1 MTRNT
6 KISLIV
12 AGVLVVGS
20 LPTMSGC
27 LRAYGE
33 RRKVSIGMSVNT
45 VFRTLDAWDLCI
57 SSYLDE
63 PTHEFG
69 MFNAMKDRDGEVYRI
84 PKYNKTFLSK
94 DEFVQFVGQEM
105 SNGKPWNSQFTYYA
119 GPIRN
124 TFRVDFDASGKV
136 VSISEMGG
144 GP

>member
-1 MTRNT
+1 MTRNA
-6 KISLIV
+6 KVSLIV
-12 AGVLVVGS
+12 AGVLVAGS

-27 LRAYGE
+27 LRAYRE
-33 RRKVSIGMSVNT
+33 EHKVSVGMSVTT

-69 MFNAMKDRDGEVYRI
+69 MFNAVKDRDAELYRI
-84 PKYNKTFLSK
+84 SKYNKTFLSK

-105 SNGKPWNSQFTYYA
+105 SNGKSWNSQFTYYG
-119 GPIRN
+119 GPIRS

-136 VSISEMGG
+136 VNISGMAG